1 MGIGITLQV
10 KEKYVGKKSLVHC
23 TNSELKLIIN
33 ELRRTY
39 AKRNNNSKKSTS
51 KINNLLVE
59 KNKHELK
66 STQLRGVLNTIMGL
80 VESAITHEELQGE
93 VVRDISRLLDRRYD
107 LINEEIR

>member
-1 MGIGITLQV
+1 MQNATTIV
-10 KEKYVGKKSLVHC
+10 KNLHQ
-23 TNSELKLIIN
+23 
-33 ELRRTY
+33 
-39 AKRNNNSKKSTS
+39 

-66 STQLRGVLNTIMGL
+66 STQLRGLLNTIMGL

-93 VVRDISRLLDRRYD
+93 VVRDISKLLDRRYD

>member
-1 MGIGITLQV
+1 MQNATTIV
-10 KEKYVGKKSLVHC
+10 KNLHQ
-23 TNSELKLIIN
+23 
-33 ELRRTY
+33 
-39 AKRNNNSKKSTS
+39 

-93 VVRDISRLLDRRYD
+93 VVRDISKLLDRRYD
-107 LINEEIR
+107 LINEEIQWQGRLIKCRMLIIKYLRLV